1 MTEDIFLAKLA
12 AIEQALR
19 RIRKVTEGN
28 PDSIDD
34 IDIQDIVVLHLQR
47 AIQSAID
54 LAARV
59 ISSQQLG
66 LPDTMKA
73 HFTLLKDE
81 GVITPELCEK
91 LEAMVGFRNIAVHQ
105 YQVLDIGIIKAI
117 ISHRLEDIE
126 DFMGVI
132 KRYLRQGEA

>member
-91 LEAMVGFRNIAVHQ
+91 LEAMVGFRNIAV
-105 YQVLDIGIIKAI
+105 Y
-117 ISHRLEDIE
+117 
-126 DFMGVI
+126 
-132 KRYLRQGEA
+132 